1 MNKPKPDY
9 STFFNFNPIPS
20 WVYDLETFQ
29 ILDVNQAAI
38 HHYGYTEKEFLQLT
52 LKELRPSQDVPKLI
66 SAHSGIDK
74 QEGNVYFGIFT
85 HKKKNGE
92 LIRMDI
98 NGHKV
103 DYLGKTSM
111 MVVCRDVTEEE
122 KQFKQLKEA
131 EQKLKA
137 VSSIAKLGYW
147 YSEADTNK
155 LIWSDEVYRIWGRKK
170 EDFEPDVDKFFQ
182 TIHPD
187 DREKFKELQRSS
199 FNGEK
204 DYDFV
209 HRILLPDGTIRWV
222 HELGRL
228 EQDEKGKPKAF
239 EGTVQDITNQKELE
253 LRLIETG
260 RKLSESEKRFRITQ
274 EISPDGFTILH
285 PLRNNKGD
293 IIDFTWV
300 FENQAIANINETDP
314 NDVIGRKLLDLLPSH
329 QNTPLLKSFIHV
341 ANTGESRI
349 LEEVYVGE
357 IIAKPIWLRL
367 VIVPMGEDIAILTQN
382 ITERKLAEEAVRE
395 SEGRFRTIFEI
406 ASLGI
411 AQVDPSNGQIVLVN
425 SYYESVTG
433 YQTEELLQMSFLELT
448 HPDDREKDWEL
459 FSRAARGE
467 EEYRNEKRYIKKDG
481 TVIWVRN
488 HVAFIRDELGK
499 PISTV
504 AICEDITE
512 RNKLQE
518 LNRQTSK
525 LARIGSWEIDFTGNK
540 LFWSDMVYALHETDR
555 ETFVPDLE
563 KAINF
568 YREDYLGIV
577 NEKVELCISEGIPFD
592 FEAIMVTAKQQE
604 RWVRVIGNAEM
615 INGKCHR
622 IYGSFQDIHQRKDTE
637 LRLQSLADNLPGVVF
652 QYHLYPDGT
661 DALKYVSKG
670 SRPLWGFS
678 PEAVIENNALVW
690 NQIKAG
696 GNFEEVQESIMDAV
710 KTKTKWTAKWRYVMP
725 EGEVKSHLGFGS
737 PYFLADGSVIF
748 NSLILDISQ
757 EAKNEELLEQAT
769 EMARIGSWELDLI
782 NQEGDAMYW
791 SPMTMQ
797 ILEVDENHPPS
808 LTGGFEF
815 YTEKSKLRIQQAV
828 DLLIKEGKGFDEE
841 LLIITARGKEK
852 WIRAIGKCEFV
863 QGKCV
868 KIYGSYQDIHSSKSL
883 EFQIQEILGSISDAF
898 YAVDG
903 DWKFTYFNREAEN
916 LLQKQALDVVG
927 KNIWQVFPAAINT
940 PLDKIYHRVVA
951 TGKPESFEYLFPGD
965 GKWYEVNAYPS
976 GDGLSAY
983 FKNIDER
990 KQAAVKLEKAYQ
1002 EKNNILESIG
1012 DAFFSVNKDWIV
1024 TYWNK
1029 EAENFL
1035 GRKRKDILGKN
1046 LWEAYADA
1054 IDSDFYRQ
1062 YQRAMETGETV
1073 NFEEY
1078 YPTLKKWFEVAAY
1091 PSKEGLSIYFKDVT
1105 LRKEADI
1112 RLQEANERFEKVT
1125 EATNDAIW
1133 DWDIQYRTLYWG
1145 GGFEKLFGYRIYNST
1160 APLDSWTKHIH
1171 PHDKEGV
1178 IKSKDEILDKPT
1190 QYNWSSEYRYKKSDG
1205 TYADVIDRGIVIRN
1219 EQGKAIRMVGAMTD
1233 ISERKHFE
1241 QQLVE
1246 LNKSLKEYAHQL
1258 ELTNE
1263 QLEQFA
1269 FIASHDLQ
1277 EPLRM
1282 ISSFMDQLKRKYG
1295 DRLDEKGHQYI
1306 HFATD
1311 GASRMRQII
1320 LDLLEYSRAGKLMET
1335 LEKVD
1340 LNKIITDYGLLRKRI
1355 ITEKSV
1361 KLNSGKLP
1369 VLHSYKVPL
1378 TQTLHCLLDNAIKYS
1393 FEDRNPQIELSAEEL
1408 DDFWKIGI
1416 KDNGIGIDPKL
1427 FEKIFIIFQRLHN
1440 REKYSGTGIGLSIAK
1455 KHIESWGGKIWLDSF
1470 PGEGST
1476 FYFSIPKNKNPKGS
1490 SQA

>member
-1 MNKPKPDY
+1 MNKPKHDY
-9 STFFNFNPIPS
+9 SSFFYFNPIPS

-29 ILDVNQAAI
+29 ILDVNQAAT
-38 HHYGYTEKEFLQLT
+38 HHYGYTEDEFLKLS
-52 LKELRPSQDVPKLI
+52 LKELHSSPDVPKLI
-66 SAHSGIDK
+66 SAHAGIEM

-85 HKKKNGE
+85 HKKKNGD
-92 LIRMDI
+92 LIRMEI

-103 DYLGKTSM
+103 DYLGKASM
-111 MVVCRDVTEEE
+111 MLVCRDVTEQE
-122 KQFKQLKEA
+122 KQIKQLKEA
-131 EQKLKA
+131 EQKLKT

-147 YSEADTNK
+147 YLEADANK
-155 LIWSDEVYRIWGRKK
+155 LIWSDEVYKIWERKK

-187 DREKFKELQRSS
+187 DREKFKEEQSS
-199 FNGEK
+199 AFNGEK

-228 EQDEKGKPKAF
+228 EQDVKGKPKAF

-260 RKLSESEKRFRITQ
+260 NKLSESEKRFRITQ
-274 EISPDGFTILH
+274 EISPDGFTLLH
-285 PLRNNKGD
+285 PVHNDKGE
-293 IIDFTWV
+293 IVDFTWV
-300 FENQAIANINETDP
+300 FENQAIANINGTNP
-314 NDVIGRKLLDLLPSH
+314 NDVVGRKLLDLLPSH
-329 QNTPLLKSFIHV
+329 RNTALFNTYIHV
-341 ANTGESRI
+341 ANTGESKI
-349 LEEVYVGE
+349 LEEVYVGD
-357 IIAKPIWLRL
+357 IIAKPTWLRL

-448 HPDDREKDWEL
+448 HPDDREKDWKV

-467 EEYRNEKRYIKKDG
+467 EEYRNEKRYVKKDG
-481 TVIWVRN
+481 TIVWVRL
-488 HVAFIRDELGK
+488 HVAFIRDEMGK

-525 LARIGSWEIDFTGNK
+525 LARIGSWEIDLTGNK
-540 LFWSDMVYALHETDR
+540 LYWSDMVYELHEMDP
-555 ETFVPDLE
+555 ETFVPDLD

-577 NEKVELCISEGIPFD
+577 KEKVEQCISEGIPFD
-592 FEAIMVTAKQQE
+592 FEAIMVTAKQNE
-604 RWVRVIGNAEM
+604 KWVRVIGNAEM
-615 INGKCHR
+615 VNEKCHR
-622 IYGSFQDIHQRKDTE
+622 IYGSFQDIH
-637 LRLQSLADNLPGVVF
+637 P
-652 QYHLYPDGT
+652 
-661 DALKYVSKG
+661 
-670 SRPLWGFS
+670 
-678 PEAVIENNALVW
+678 
-690 NQIKAG
+690 
-696 GNFEEVQESIMDAV
+696 
-710 KTKTKWTAKWRYVMP
+710 
-725 EGEVKSHLGFGS
+725 
-737 PYFLADGSVIF
+737 
-748 NSLILDISQ
+748 
-757 EAKNEELLEQAT
+757 
-769 EMARIGSWELDLI
+769 
-782 NQEGDAMYW
+782 
-791 SPMTMQ
+791 
-797 ILEVDENHPPS
+797 
-808 LTGGFEF
+808 
-815 YTEKSKLRIQQAV
+815 
-828 DLLIKEGKGFDEE
+828 
-841 LLIITARGKEK
+841 
-852 WIRAIGKCEFV
+852 
-863 QGKCV
+863 
-868 KIYGSYQDIHSSKSL
+868 SKSL
-883 EFQIQEILGSISDAF
+883 EYQIQEILGSISDAF

-903 DWKFTYFNREAEN
+903 DWNFTYFNREAEN
-916 LLQKQALDVVG
+916 LLQKTALDIVG

-940 PLDKIYHRVVA
+940 PLDEIYNRVVA

-965 GKWYEVNAYPS
+965 GRWYEVNAYPS

-990 KQAAVKLEKAYQ
+990 KQAAVELEKAYQ

-1012 DAFFSVNKDWIV
+1012 DAFFSVNKDWMV

-1035 GRKRKDILGKN
+1035 GRKREDILGKN

-1054 IDSDFYRQ
+1054 IDSAFYRQ
-1062 YQRAMETGETV
+1062 YHLAIETGDTV
-1073 NFEEY
+1073 SFEEY
-1078 YPTLKKWFEVAAY
+1078 YPKLKKWFEVSAY

-1133 DWDIQYRTLYWG
+1133 DWNIQDRTLYWG

-1160 APLDSWTKHIH
+1160 APHDSWTKHIH
-1171 PHDKEGV
+1171 PMDKEGV
-1178 IKSKDEILDKPT
+1178 MKSKEEILDKPN
-1190 QYNWSSEYRYKKSDG
+1190 QYYWSSEYRYQKNDG
-1205 TYADVIDRGIVIRN
+1205 NFADVNDRGIVIRN

-1258 ELTNE
+1258 EITNE

-1320 LDLLEYSRAGKLMET
+1320 LDLLEYSRAGKLMDT
-1335 LEKVD
+1335 VEKID
-1340 LNKIITDYGLLRKRI
+1340 LNKIIADYGLLRKRV

-1361 KLNSGKLP
+1361 KLNSIGLP
-1369 VLHSYKVPL
+1369 VVHAYKVPL

-1393 FEDRNPQIELSAEEL
+1393 FEGRNPQIDLSAEEL
-1408 DDFWKIGI
+1408 DEYWKIGI
-1416 KDNGIGIDPKL
+1416 KDNGIGIDPKF

-1455 KHIESWGGKIWLDSF
+1455 KHIESWGGEIWLESF
-1470 PGEGST
+1470 PGKGST
-1476 FYFSIPKNKNPKGS
+1476 FYFSIPKNKSLKWS
-1490 SQA
+1490 SKA